1 MQMGQ
6 KKLQRFEE
14 ITRFPNVLIY
24 PKNISGK
31 WADHFG
37 NNNPVT
43 LELACGKG
51 EYTLGLAKLFPQRNF
66 IGVDIKGNRI
76 WKGAKT
82 ALDEKSANVAFL
94 RTQIDKLDQYFAPNE
109 VQEIWITFPDPF
121 LRASKTK
128 KRLTHSRFLH
138 IYRRIIIPDGKINLK
153 TDSPELYNFTK
164 EMIAENH
171 CLLLEDMPDMYAQDV
186 NEVLNIRTFY
196 EKQHLDAGKIIHYLQ
211 FILPSALPPLPLKE
225 KKEYTVQTD

>member
-1 MQMGQ
+1 MGQ

-24 PKNISGK
+24 PENISGK
-31 WADHFG
+31 WADYFG
-37 NNNPVT
+37 NNNPIT

-82 ALDEKSANVAFL
+82 ALEEKFTNAAFL
-94 RTQIDKLDQYFAPNE
+94 RTQIDKLREYFVADE
-109 VQEIWITFPDPF
+109 VKEIWITFPDPF

-138 IYRRIIIPDGKINLK
+138 IYHQILIPEGKINLK
-153 TDSPELYNFTK
+153 TDSPELYAFTK
-164 EMIAENH
+164 EMIAENN
-171 CLLLEDMPDMYAQDV
+171 CQLLEDMPDVYAQNVD
-186 NEVLNIRTFY
+186 EVLNIRTFY
-196 EKQHLDAGKIIHYLQ
+196 EKQHLAAGKTIHYVQ
-211 FILPSALPPLPLKE
+211 FTLPSVLSPLPSKE